1 MRHITPEILLK
12 AYALGV
18 FPMAESRDDPTLYW
32 VDPEE
37 RGVLPLDAFHVP
49 HKVRKFVRRDVYTV
63 KVNTAFRDV
72 VLGCAEPT
80 PDRPSTWINDTV
92 IELYEQL
99 YRMGRAHSV
108 ECWHDERL
116 VGGLYGVSLGAAFF
130 GESMFSREVDSS
142 KIALVE
148 LYYRLRAGGYTLL
161 DTQFTTPHLKRF
173 GAVDINRVDY
183 RRKLRSALNKQARMP
198 KTPYSLAVSALS
210 GDSSGMASTQSS
222 TQTS

>member
-63 KVNTAFRDV
+63 KVNTAFRGV

-130 GESMFSREVDSS
+130 GESMFSRETMASQV
-142 KIALVE
+142 ALVH
-148 LYYRLRAGGYTLL
+148 LVARLIAGGFKLL
-161 DTQFTTPHLKRF
+161 DTQFTTEHLKRF
-173 GAVDINRVDY
+173 GVINIPREDY
-183 RRKLRSALNKQARMP
+183 QKRLSEALREIGNFDVLPQTITGAAALRMVGGSAGPA
-198 KTPYSLAVSALS
+198 AEA
-210 GDSSGMASTQSS
+210 
-222 TQTS
+222 

>member
-92 IELYEQL
+92 IDLYEQL

-108 ECWHDERL
+108 ECWQDERL

-130 GESMFSREVDSS
+130 GESMFSREIMASQV
-142 KIALVE
+142 ALVH
-148 LYYRLRAGGYTLL
+148 LIARLIAGGFKLL
-161 DTQFTTPHLKRF
+161 DTQFTTEHLKRF
-173 GAVDINRVDY
+173 GVINIPREDY
-183 RRKLRSALNKQARMP
+183 QKRLSEALREIGNFDVLPQTITGAAALRMVGVAAGP
-198 KTPYSLAVSALS
+198 AA
-210 GDSSGMASTQSS
+210 DA
-222 TQTS
+222 

>member
-1 MRHITPEILLK
+1 MRHISPEILLK

-37 RGVLPLDAFHVP
+37 RGILPLDAFHVP
-49 HKVRKFVRRDVYTV
+49 HKVRKLVRRDTYTV

-72 VLGCAEPT
+72 VLGCAEST

-108 ECWHDERL
+108 ECWHDDRL

-130 GESMFSREVDSS
+130 GESMFSRETMASQV
-142 KIALVE
+142 ALVH
-148 LYYRLRAGGYTLL
+148 LVARLIAGGFKLL
-161 DTQFTTPHLKRF
+161 DTQFTTEHLKRF
-173 GAVDINRVDY
+173 GVINIPREDY
-183 RRKLRSALNKQARMP
+183 QKRLSEALREIGDFDALPQTITGAAALRITLPAGGASAE
-198 KTPYSLAVSALS
+198 
-210 GDSSGMASTQSS
+210 D
-222 TQTS
+222 

>member
-130 GESMFSREVDSS
+130 GESMFSREIMASQV
-142 KIALVE
+142 ALVH
-148 LYYRLRAGGYTLL
+148 LVARLIAGGFKLL
-161 DTQFTTPHLKRF
+161 DTQFTTEHLKRF
-173 GAVDINRVDY
+173 GVINIPREDY
-183 RRKLRSALNKQARMP
+183 QKRLSEALREIGNFDVLPQTITGAAALRMVGVAAGP
-198 KTPYSLAVSALS
+198 AA
-210 GDSSGMASTQSS
+210 DA
-222 TQTS
+222 